1 MTEPTLSRS
10 MEWLTTK
17 NLYEMFK
24 DRIDAG
30 LQLAEKLNAYKN
42 KENVVVLAIP
52 RGGLPLGAIVAKSL
66 NAKLDVA
73 LSKKIG
79 HPFNKE
85 FAIGAV
91 SPNNIILDD
100 NMEVSITYIE
110 KEKKRL
116 QEKLKIKQAQYSKN
130 RSPIALKD
138 KTVIIIDDGIATGNT
153 IRVTAQLVYDQKP
166 KKIVVAIPVAPKST
180 VEKLKSEP
188 YIEEVVCLEI
198 PFNFQAVG
206 QFYMDFDQVS
216 DEKAIKILEDFDA

>member
-1 MTEPTLSRS
+1 M
-10 MEWLTTK
+10 
-17 NLYEMFK
+17 
-24 DRIDAG
+24 I
-30 LQLAEKLNAYKN
+30 
-42 KENVVVLAIP
+42 LAIP

-91 SPNNIILDD
+91 SLNNIILDD
-100 NMEVSITYIE
+100 NVEISIGYIE

-116 QEKLKIKQAQYSKN
+116 REKLKKRNAASYV
-130 RSPIALKD
+130 D
-138 KTVIIIDDGIATGNT
+138 
-153 IRVTAQLVYDQKP
+153 
-166 KKIVVAIPVAPKST
+166 
-180 VEKLKSEP
+180 
-188 YIEEVVCLEI
+188 EVVCLET

-216 DEKAIKILEDFDA
+216 DEEAIKILEEFNA

>member
-1 MTEPTLSRS
+1 
-10 MEWLTTK
+10 
-17 NLYEMFK
+17 MFK

-30 LQLAEKLNAYKN
+30 LRLAKKLNSYKD
-42 KENVVVLAIP
+42 KENVVILAIP

-91 SPNNIILDD
+91 SLNNIILDD
-100 NMEVSITYIE
+100 NVEISIGYIE

-116 QEKLKIKQAQYSKN
+116 REKLKKRQNQYFRN
-130 RSPIALKD
+130 RSAIALKD
-138 KTVIIIDDGIATGNT
+138 KIVIIIDDGIATGNT

-166 KKIVVAIPVAPKST
+166 EKKVIAIPVAPKST
-180 VEKLKSEP
+180 VQKLNAAS
-188 YIEEVVCLEI
+188 YVDEVACLET

-216 DEKAIKILEDFDA
+216 DEEAIKILEEFNA

>member
-1 MTEPTLSRS
+1 
-10 MEWLTTK
+10 
-17 NLYEMFK
+17 MFK

-30 LQLAEKLNAYKN
+30 LQLANKLISYKD

-66 NAKLDVA
+66 NARLDVA

-85 FAIGAV
+85 FAIGALNL
-91 SPNNIILDD
+91 NNIILDD
-100 NMEVSITYIE
+100 NIEISIAYIE

-116 QEKLKIKQAQYSKN
+116 REKLRKRQAQYFKN

-138 KTVIIIDDGIATGNT
+138 KIVIIIDDGIATGNT

-166 KKIVVAIPVAPKST
+166 QKIIIAIPVAPKST
-180 VEKLKSEP
+180 VQKLNAAP
-188 YIEEVVCLEI
+188 YISEVVCLET

-206 QFYMDFDQVS
+206 QFYMDFNQVS
-216 DEKAIKILEDFDA
+216 DEEAIKILEDFDA

>member
-1 MTEPTLSRS
+1 
-10 MEWLTTK
+10 
-17 NLYEMFK
+17 MFK

-30 LQLAEKLNAYKN
+30 IQLAKKLNSYKD
-42 KENVVVLAIP
+42 KKNVVILAIP

-85 FAIGAV
+85 FAIGAL
-91 SPNNIILDD
+91 SLNNIILDD
-100 NMEVSITYIE
+100 NIEISIDYIE
-110 KEKKRL
+110 KEKKQLR
-116 QEKLKIKQAQYSKN
+116 EKLKKRQAQYFKN

-138 KTVIIIDDGIATGNT
+138 KIVIIIDDGIATGNT

-166 KKIVVAIPVAPKST
+166 EKIVIAIPVAPKST
-180 VEKLKSEP
+180 VQKLNAAS
-188 YIEEVVCLEI
+188 YIDEVVCLEK

-206 QFYMDFDQVS
+206 QFYTDFNQVS
-216 DEKAIKILEDFDA
+216 DEEAIKVLEEFNP

>member
-1 MTEPTLSRS
+1 
-10 MEWLTTK
+10 
-17 NLYEMFK
+17 MFK

-30 LQLAEKLNAYKN
+30 EQLAKKLSSYKD
-42 KENVVVLAIP
+42 KENVVILAIP

-66 NAKLDVA
+66 NAQLDVA

-91 SPNNIILDD
+91 SLNNIILDD
-100 NMEVSITYIE
+100 NIEVSIDYIE

-116 QEKLKIKQAQYSKN
+116 REKLKKRQAQYYKN
-130 RSPIALKD
+130 RFPIALKD
-138 KTVIIIDDGIATGNT
+138 KIVIIIDDGIATGNT

-166 KKIVVAIPVAPKST
+166 EKIMIAIPVAPKST
-180 VEKLKSEP
+180 VQKLRDAT
-188 YIEEVVCLEI
+188 YVDEVVCLET

-206 QFYMDFDQVS
+206 QFYMDFDQLS
-216 DEKAIKILEDFDA
+216 DEEAIKILEDFNS

>member
-1 MTEPTLSRS
+1 
-10 MEWLTTK
+10 
-17 NLYEMFK
+17 MFK

-30 LQLAEKLNAYKN
+30 LQLAEKLKRYKD
-42 KENVVVLAIP
+42 KENVVILAIP

-91 SPNNIILDD
+91 SLNNIILDD
-100 NMEVSITYIE
+100 DIEISISYIE

-116 QEKLKIKQAQYSKN
+116 REKLKKRLAQYYRN

-138 KTVIIIDDGIATGNT
+138 KIVVIIDDGIATGNT
-153 IRVTAQLVYDQKP
+153 IRVTAQLVYDRRP
-166 KKIVVAIPVAPKST
+166 EKIVIAIPVAPKST
-180 VEKLKSEP
+180 VQKLNLAS
-188 YIEEVVCLEI
+188 YIDEVVCLET

-216 DEKAIKILEDFDA
+216 DEEAIKILEEFYAQ

>member
-1 MTEPTLSRS
+1 
-10 MEWLTTK
+10 
-17 NLYEMFK
+17 MFAN
-24 DRIDAG
+24 RIDAG
-30 LQLAEKLNAYKN
+30 RQLAEKLKAYKD
-42 KENVVVLAIP
+42 KENVVILAIP

-91 SPNNIILDD
+91 SLNNIILDD
-100 NMEVSITYIE
+100 NIEISIGYIE

-116 QEKLKIKQAQYSKN
+116 RVKLKKRQAQYYKN

-138 KTVIIIDDGIATGNT
+138 KIVIIIDDGIATGNT

-166 KKIVVAIPVAPKST
+166 EKIVIAIPVAPKST
-180 VEKLKSEP
+180 VQELNSAS
-188 YIEEVVCLEI
+188 YIDEVVCLET

-216 DEKAIKILEDFDA
+216 DEEAIKILEDFNS

>member
-30 LQLAEKLNAYKN
+30 LQLAKKLNAYKN

-166 KKIVVAIPVAPKST
+166 KKIVIAIPVAPKST
-180 VEKLKSEP
+180 VEKLKSAP

-216 DEKAIKILEDFDA
+216 DEKAIKILEDFDV